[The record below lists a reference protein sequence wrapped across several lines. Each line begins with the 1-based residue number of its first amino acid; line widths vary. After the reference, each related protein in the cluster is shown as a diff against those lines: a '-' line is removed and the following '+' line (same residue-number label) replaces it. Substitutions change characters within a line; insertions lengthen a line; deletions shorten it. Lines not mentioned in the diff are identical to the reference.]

1 VASAVAGDRLK
12 ASARAH
18 RRQLARRL
26 GLKLSELDG
35 LTSEA
40 VAVYARAKAAQA
52 LTDPETDPERYWRAA
67 NVVGRAWAALE
78 RRLRE
83 VGLDTAKQPNGAGA
97 VAALANHLRNRD
109 GGAS

>member
-1 VASAVAGDRLK
+1 VATDRL
-12 ASARAH
+12 AAAARAH
-18 RRQLARRL
+18 RRRLARRL
-26 GLKLSELDG
+26 GFRLSELDG

-52 LTDPETDPERYWRAA
+52 LTDPEADPERYWRAS

-83 VGLDTAKQPNGAGA
+83 VGLDTAKPNGGD
-97 VAALANHLRNRD
+97 ALANHLRDQYGKRD
-109 GGAS
+109 GDAS

>member
-40 VAVYARAKAAQA
+40 ARAKAAQA